1 MEEGFKGFYKGFIWS
16 FFSQTI
22 SKSMFFT
29 IYGNSKDY
37 FMKKH
42 GKIDDIHIFCSSL
55 SSGAITSF
63 VTSPLWVV
71 KTRLMLNREAGKSVF
86 F

>member
-1 MEEGFKGFYKGFIWS
+1 MEEGFRGFYKGFIWS
-16 FFSQTI
+16 FFSQTV

-37 FMKKH
+37 YMKKH
-42 GKIDDIHIFCSSL
+42 GKIDDIHIFCSF
-55 SSGAITSF
+55 GAITSF